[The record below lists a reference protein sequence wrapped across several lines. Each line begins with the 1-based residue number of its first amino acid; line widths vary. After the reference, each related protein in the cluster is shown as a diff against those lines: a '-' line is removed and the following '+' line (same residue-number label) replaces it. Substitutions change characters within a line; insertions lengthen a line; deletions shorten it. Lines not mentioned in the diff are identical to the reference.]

1 MNHSSQALDCFMDSF
16 WVFFFTDWVFELAV
30 APEEWYE
37 VCMVGVLEYRGP
49 HPAQLQVLR
58 T

>member
-1 MNHSSQALDCFMDSF
+1 MDSF